1 MAPLPSPLAVD
12 ARSKLFTGR
21 ATSMELQSKL
31 FTRGGFVRFLPSDPV
46 TWKGGQS
53 AKTDK
58 YFGLSSLSILYYFL
72 SLSLFFFLLFLLH
85 FEVLN
90 IYIFINKKKRKD
102 ISLLIFSLFMRE
114 GISIICY

>member
-72 SLSLFFFLLFLLH
+72 SLSLFFLSSFSSSFLSFKY
-85 FEVLN
+85 
-90 IYIFINKKKRKD
+90 IYIYK
-102 ISLLIFSLFMRE
+102 
-114 GISIICY
+114 